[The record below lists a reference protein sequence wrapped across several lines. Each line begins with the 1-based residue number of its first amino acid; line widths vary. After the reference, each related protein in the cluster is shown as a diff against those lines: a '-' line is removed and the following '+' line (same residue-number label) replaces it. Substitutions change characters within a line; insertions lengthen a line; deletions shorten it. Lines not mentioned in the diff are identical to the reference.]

1 MNRITRIV
9 KHITVMVG
17 VALLC
22 LTVAE
27 SWAAEKKMPRRV
39 IVAEEGGRSEPIH
52 RVSIK
57 SKIRGAVITTGGQ
70 EYAVDSETIVV
81 DMDGKQ
87 VNFRKMM
94 VPCDAEVTYR
104 DADGIRKAC
113 RITIT
118 RIHDTASWELG
129 PGGRPE

>member
-1 MNRITRIV
+1 MKRIV
-9 KHITVMVG
+9 RIAKQMTIMIVVVG
-17 VALLC
+17 LC

-27 SWAAEKKMPRRV
+27 SWAAEKKMPRRA

-52 RVSIK
+52 RVSIQ
-57 SKIRGAVITTGGQ
+57 SKIRGAVITTGGE
-70 EYAVDSETIVV
+70 EYFVDRGTIVV
-81 DMDGKQ
+81 GMDGKQ
-87 VNFRKMM
+87 VNFRKML

-118 RIHDTASWELG
+118 RIHNNASWEWS
-129 PGGRPE
+129 PGGTAE